1 MIRDFKN
8 RKNIIAAESP
18 TKSTIEATLQMII
31 YQNVK
36 RIYMLCDT
44 DKRSVF
50 KYFPTLG
57 KRMKHGDYTVTTEYE
72 DAKSTHVV
80 QRVLNI
86 HIAGRDHKVILLQ
99 YTGWP
104 QSG

>member
-1 MIRDFKN
+1 
-8 RKNIIAAESP
+8 
-18 TKSTIEATLQMII
+18 
-31 YQNVK
+31 
-36 RIYMLCDT
+36 MLCDT

-50 KYFPTLG
+50 KYFPTIG

-104 QSG
+104 QSGQPKDEARRDFVELAGDGLACAFGG